1 LQNPSKPLAVT
12 WSRQWQGWAEV
23 ADSLL
28 FGLDTWALHL
38 ESDQAPHPPQ
48 HIIMADQILD
58 QVRELAE
65 GQIDVDAPTSL
76 LFVPLN

>member
-1 LQNPSKPLAVT
+1 M
-12 WSRQWQGWAEV
+12 G
-23 ADSLL
+23 
-28 FGLDTWALHL
+28 GALHL